1 MRFIPTAQ
9 SLTSLPNCEGF
20 SRDLFK
26 LAPYSHRTVTGMD
39 ATRRTCLSQVFS
51 LPFLPLLRQDEL
63 AKAGRLIAKAR
74 TQIGVTLF
82 YDPAYMALDYPGGD
96 VPRDR
101 GVCIDV
107 IIRAY
112 RDAFAFDLQKHVH
125 EDMAAN
131 FGAYPNRWGL
141 TRTDRNIDHRRV
153 PNVETWLARQ
163 GHEWPASDWQ
173 PGDLMTCRVGD
184 TLPHIGILSSR
195 KDRSGRWKA
204 IHNIGLGTLE
214 DSRIWAYG
222 QKRRFRFLPG

>member
-1 MRFIPTAQ
+1 M
-9 SLTSLPNCEGF
+9 E
-20 SRDLFK
+20 
-26 LAPYSHRTVTGMD
+26 
-39 ATRRTCLSQVFS
+39 ATRRTYLASLFA
-51 LPFLPLLRQDEL
+51 LPFTPGLFDHADTRG
-63 AKAGRLIAKAR
+63 ARLIVHAR
-74 TQIGVTLF
+74 TQIGVTTL
-82 YDPAYMALDYPGGD
+82 YDGAYVGLDYPGGD

-112 RDAFAFDLQKHVH
+112 RDAFAFDFQKHIH

-131 FGAYPNRWGL
+131 FPAYPKRWGL

-153 PNVETWLARQ
+153 PNVETWLERH
-163 GHEWPASDWQ
+163 GHELPTRDWQ
-173 PGDLMTCRVGD
+173 PGDMITCRVGG

-195 KDRSGRWKA
+195 KDRHGRWKA

-222 QKRRFRFLPG
+222 DQRRFRFLPS